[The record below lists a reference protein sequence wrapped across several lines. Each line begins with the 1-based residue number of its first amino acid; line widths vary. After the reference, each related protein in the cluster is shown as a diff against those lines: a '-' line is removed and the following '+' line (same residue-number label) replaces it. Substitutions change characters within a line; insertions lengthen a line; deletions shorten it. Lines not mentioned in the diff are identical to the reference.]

1 MRQESFFESFSQQ
14 HFAIAQDIPDSVKMQ
29 LPQLE
34 KMLNFIVAVML
45 ANITMVYGTYL

>member
-1 MRQESFFESFSQQ
+1 LNRFHSN
-14 HFAIAQDIPDSVKMQ
+14 I
-29 LPQLE
+29 LPLHRTYPTQWKCSCLSWK